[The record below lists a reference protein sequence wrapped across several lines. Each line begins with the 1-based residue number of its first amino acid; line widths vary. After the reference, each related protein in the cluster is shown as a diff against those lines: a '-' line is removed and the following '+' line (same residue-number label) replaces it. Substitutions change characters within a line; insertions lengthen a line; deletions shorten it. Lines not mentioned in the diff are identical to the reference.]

1 MVLCNEQKGAQ
12 RYDSL
17 KFTITKIT
25 MEINPEDFLKRKF
38 KEKSSK
44 FFIRLVIIFTITIIL
59 ALVYYFLKK

>member
-1 MVLCNEQKGAQ
+1 
-12 RYDSL
+12 
-17 KFTITKIT
+17 

>member
-1 MVLCNEQKGAQ
+1 MVLYYEQKGAQ
-12 RYDSL
+12 RYDIL
-17 KFTITKIT
+17 KLIIAKNI
-25 MEINPEDFLKRKF
+25 MERNPEDFLKRKF